1 MKNKKGISLIVLVI
15 TIIVMIILSA
25 AIILSLSNSGIISK
39 ANKAKADNDVSNAK
53 ELVEVAHSEWLL
65 MTADEQ
71 TENGGNFVNYAT
83 DKLEKSGYDPDKY
96 ILSEEGGIEVCVA
109 KIGEVKYAS
118 LQDAIDSAKENVKT
132 VINLAYSINLSN
144 TITIDT
150 EKNIVID
157 MLGYSV
163 TNNVGNAIS
172 NSGTLTLK
180 DTSSSKSGSIVA
192 ASDKSKYVSKYDI
205 NGDGVV
211 GQKDIDKI
219 IENYNTTINDD
230 TSEDIKK
237 CDLNDDKIINLDD
250 ITLIINHYND
260 GYAVL
265 NSGEDSILNIKDIN
279 KNNLKGEPEAI
290 YNKEGSVVEN

>member
-1 MKNKKGISLIVLVI
+1 M
-15 TIIVMIILSA
+15 
-25 AIILSLSNSGIISK
+25 
-39 ANKAKADNDVSNAK
+39 
-53 ELVEVAHSEWLL
+53 
-65 MTADEQ
+65 
-71 TENGGNFVNYAT
+71 
-83 DKLEKSGYDPDKY
+83 
-96 ILSEEGGIEVCVA
+96 
-109 KIGEVKYAS
+109 
-118 LQDAIDSAKENVKT
+118 
-132 VINLAYSINLSN
+132 
-144 TITIDT
+144 
-150 EKNIVID
+150 
-157 MLGYSV
+157 
-163 TNNVGNAIS
+163 
-172 NSGTLTLK
+172 
-180 DTSSSKSGSIVA
+180 
-192 ASDKSKYVSKYDI
+192 
-205 NGDGVV
+205 